1 MSNEADSS
9 PAMFATF
16 YVVDLYFTIVKEF
29 DSGDAGVSL
38 IFYTPGLGGECA
50 STCLHTS
57 LDT

>member
-1 MSNEADSS
+1 
-9 PAMFATF
+9 MFATF
-16 YVVDLYFTIVKEF
+16 YFVDLYFTIVKEF